1 MKRLTLVL
9 CLIAMAGSLFAQP
22 KGYHSYWNEKYDF
35 SILIPDDFNGM
46 GESESG
52 DGQTFV
58 SPDGDTH
65 IQVYGGYNAQTI
77 FGTSFDDEYQSVL
90 KKLNDRKVKIL
101 DQGTADDPDE
111 EFDVSYVIQYV
122 EDGLYHVLRSVWWGE
137 RYATVDFWCYLEDKA
152 RYEEGP
158 GIDIVVYSLGPDDGT
173 RKSESDQV
181 RGWCSGD
188 DYYLNVYVDGTLEKQ
203 GKQPTVEDMVL
214 SFAVSNQTPMTMVV
228 MDKINDPAFEDED
241 IAEWILD
248 KENNYMKIQMVS
260 DSDYWLEACLW
271 DKDNGHKLFV
281 VNYNAPNQVLLCFDY
296 DPKEQVLYP
305 DNTTL
310 YLLQHMPKAIV
321 RLPRQ
326 GKTMDIY
333 YYKDLSKVVKR
344 LTWNGKGF
352 VL

>member
-35 SILIPDDFNGM
+35 SILIPDAFNGM

-77 FGTSFDDEYQSVL
+77 FGMSFDDEYQSVL

-101 DQGTADDPDE
+101 DQGTADDPYE

-152 RYEEGP
+152 RYDEGP
-158 GIDIVVYSLGPDDGT
+158 GIDVVVYSLGPDDGT

-203 GKQPTVEDMVL
+203 GKQPNIEELFL
-214 SFAVSNQTPMTMVV
+214 SFAVSNQTPLTMTGLELINHPEL
-228 MDKINDPAFEDED
+228 KIEDVD
-241 IAEWILD
+241 EWIVD
-248 KENNYMKIQMVS
+248 NENNYLTLRLVS
-260 DSDYWLEACLW
+260 DSDYWLEACSW

-305 DNTTL
+305 DHKTL
-310 YLLQHMPKAIV
+310 GLLQHMPKAIV

-326 GKTMDIY
+326 GKTMDVY

>member
-1 MKRLTLVL
+1 MKRLMLSL

-22 KGYHSYWNEKYDF
+22 KGYHSYWNEKNDF

-52 DGQTFV
+52 DGQVFV

-77 FGTSFDDEYQSVL
+77 FGTSFDDEYQSVI

-101 DQGTADDPDE
+101 DNGTADDPYE
-111 EFDVSYVIQYV
+111 EFDLSYVIQYI
-122 EDGLYHVLRSVWWGE
+122 EDGLYHSLRSVWWDD
-137 RYATVDFWCYLEDKA
+137 RFATVDFWCYLEDKA
-152 RYEEGP
+152 RYDEGP
-158 GIDIVVYSLGPDDGT
+158 DIDVIVYSLGPDDGT

-203 GKQPTVEDMVL
+203 GKQPNIEELFL
-214 SFAVSNQTPMTMVV
+214 SFAVSNQTPLTLTGLEL
-228 MDKINDPAFEDED
+228 INDPELEIEDVD
-241 IAEWILD
+241 EWIVD
-248 KENNYMKIQMVS
+248 NENNYMTLRLVS
-260 DSDYWLEACLW
+260 DSDYWLEACSW
-271 DKDNGHKLFV
+271 DKDNGHKLFLI
-281 VNYNAPNQVLLCFDY
+281 NYNAPNQALLCFDY
-296 DPKEQVLYP
+296 DPAEQALYT

-326 GKTMDIY
+326 GKTMDVY
-333 YYKDLSKVVKR
+333 YYKDLSKIVKR
-344 LTWNGKGF
+344 LTWNGKCF

>member
-1 MKRLTLVL
+1 MKRLLLFL
-9 CLIAMAGSLFAQP
+9 CLITMTGSLFAQP
-22 KGYHSYWNEKYDF
+22 KGFQTYWNEKYQY
-35 SILIPDDFNGM
+35 SILIPDNFNGM

-52 DGQTFV
+52 DGQIFV

-77 FGTSFDDEYQSVL
+77 FGTSFNDEYQSVL

-101 DQGTADDPDE
+101 DNGTADDPYE
-111 EFDVSYVIQYV
+111 EFDLSYVIQYI
-122 EDGLYHVLRSVWWGE
+122 EDGLYHSLRSVWWDDL
-137 RYATVDFWCYLEDKA
+137 YATVDFWCYLEDKA

-158 GIDIVVYSLGPDDGT
+158 YIDVIVYSLGPDDGT

-203 GKQPTVEDMVL
+203 GKQPNIEELFL
-214 SFAVSNQTPMTMVV
+214 SFAISNQTPLTLTALE
-228 MDKINDPAFEDED
+228 KINDPEFEDED
-241 IAEWILD
+241 IVEWILD
-248 KENNYMKIQMVS
+248 NENNYMTIQMVS
-260 DSDYWLEACLW
+260 DSDYWLEACSW
-271 DKDNGHKLFV
+271 DKDNGHKLFL

-296 DPKEQVLYP
+296 DPAEQALYT

-326 GKTMDIY
+326 GKTMDVY
-333 YYKDLSKVVKR
+333 YYKDLSKVVSR

-352 VL
+352 AL